1 MEEDA
6 WAREEIKGPVVER
19 GEGEWTEVEKLRSWY
34 MGKVKQEVEA
44 REAGKEKSK
53 RKLRSSSE
61 GILGVDVEEVAAIE
75 E

>member
-1 MEEDA
+1 MV
-6 WAREEIKGPVVER
+6 RSV
-19 GEGEWTEVEKLRSWY
+19 EGEWVEVEKLRSWY

-61 GILGVDVEEVAAIE
+61 GILGVDVKEVAANE